1 MTARPIDIRPVGRA
15 SLPDSGLGRGWEPAA
30 LMGLTLLVLSVGL
43 VTLYSASSVFAIRQ
57 GLPDTFYAL
66 RQAAGAGVGL
76 VVLTV
81 CALMPYRYW
90 ARVAWPLIALTTFL
104 LLLCVLPWTYGIAP
118 EINGARRWLS
128 LGVRFQPSEIAKIAI
143 VVWTATLAV
152 KKQESFSSLRRGLL
166 PFFVVWAAM
175 IGLVMAAPDLST
187 AMVLAVLGVVVV
199 FSAGARIA
207 HFVFLGVLV
216 APLIWLQ
223 LRVGFRLERLRA
235 FAAIFRDPLGN
246 ADAGGYQVKQSLV
259 AFGSGGINGVGI
271 GEGRQKYGFLPE
283 SHNDFIFAMIG
294 EEWGLMGVL
303 LLIGLYAAV
312 VLVGF
317 RIAGRAPDL
326 FGELIAIG
334 FSSLIAV
341 QAVFH
346 MSVGLALAPATGL
359 ALPLVS
365 YGRSN
370 LVITLAALG
379 ILISVA
385 RAAPG
390 GKAARV

>member
-1 MTARPIDIRPVGRA
+1 MTARPMDIALPGRVK
-15 SLPDSGLGRGWEPAA
+15 LPESGLGRGWEAAA
-30 LMGLTLLVLSVGL
+30 LMGLTLLILSIGL
-43 VTLYSASSVFAIRQ
+43 VTLYSASSVHAIRQ
-57 GLPDTFYAL
+57 NFPDTYYAL
-66 RQAAGAGVGL
+66 RQAVGAGVGL
-76 VVLTV
+76 GVLCI
-81 CALMPYRYW
+81 CAFTPYRLW
-90 ARVAWPLIALTTFL
+90 EHAAWPLVALSSFL
-104 LLLCVLPWTYGIAP
+104 LLLCVLPWTLAIAP
-118 EINGARRWLS
+118 EINGARRWLTV
-128 LGVRFQPSEIAKIAI
+128 GVAFQPSEIAKIAI
-143 VVWTATLAV
+143 VIWTAAMAV
-152 KKQESFSSLRRGLL
+152 KKAPHFGSLRRGLM
-166 PFFVVWAAM
+166 PFFIVWAVM
-175 IGLVMAAPDLST
+175 IGLVMAGPDLST
-187 AMVLAVLGVVVV
+187 AMVLTVLGVVVV
-199 FSAGARIA
+199 FSAGARVG

-216 APLIWLQ
+216 APLIWQQ
-223 LRVGFRLERLRA
+223 LTVGFRLERLESFLA
-235 FAAIFRDPLGN
+235 FFRDPLGN
-246 ADAGGYQVKQSLV
+246 AAEGGYQVKQSLI

-294 EEWGLMGVL
+294 EEWGFLGVL
-303 LLIGLYAAV
+303 TLIGLYTAL

-326 FGELIAIG
+326 FGQLIAIG
-334 FSSLIAV
+334 FTSLIAV

-370 LVITLAALG
+370 LVITLVALG

-385 RAAPG
+385 RATPG

>member
-1 MTARPIDIRPVGRA
+1 M
-15 SLPDSGLGRGWEPAA
+15 
-30 LMGLTLLVLSVGL
+30 
-43 VTLYSASSVFAIRQ
+43 
-57 GLPDTFYAL
+57 
-66 RQAAGAGVGL
+66 
-76 VVLTV
+76 
-81 CALMPYRYW
+81 
-90 ARVAWPLIALTTFL
+90 
-104 LLLCVLPWTYGIAP
+104 
-118 EINGARRWLS
+118 
-128 LGVRFQPSEIAKIAI
+128 
-143 VVWTATLAV
+143 
-152 KKQESFSSLRRGLL
+152 
-166 PFFVVWAAM
+166 
-175 IGLVMAAPDLST
+175 
-187 AMVLAVLGVVVV
+187 
-199 FSAGARIA
+199 
-207 HFVFLGVLV
+207 
-216 APLIWLQ
+216 
-223 LRVGFRLERLRA
+223 
-235 FAAIFRDPLGN
+235 
-246 ADAGGYQVKQSLV
+246 

-294 EEWGLMGVL
+294 EEWGLIGVL
-303 LLIGLYAAV
+303 LLIGLYSAV

-326 FGELIAIG
+326 FGELLAIG

-385 RAAPG
+385 RATPG
-390 GKAARV
+390 GKAARA